1 MENDAL
7 FNYIKLIVDNGWIIL
22 LLLGVLWAWTHP
34 AFLSRLSS
42 VQFGDIKLELRELQ
56 QRVEFLQERNAQLG
70 DVISSFDANAPL
82 RELERPKGQLKSI
95 ATRLKDNDLAQVRA
109 GLQPGASAE
118 QVYAAAEIARA
129 RRDPVMFD
137 DLIGCLARLAD
148 DKNLHGIRL
157 HTVWTLTSAVHR
169 TLIADMQHT
178 ARPSLT
184 QKQLKA
190 AAAVLERLVQ
200 NPRVLADRP
209 DVPSKGVRGP
219 ARNAMAW
226 IEKGLKQPDGADE

>member
-82 RELERPKGQLKSI
+82 RE
-95 ATRLKDNDLAQVRA
+95 
-109 GLQPGASAE
+109 
-118 QVYAAAEIARA
+118 
-129 RRDPVMFD
+129 
-137 DLIGCLARLAD
+137 
-148 DKNLHGIRL
+148 
-157 HTVWTLTSAVHR
+157 
-169 TLIADMQHT
+169 
-178 ARPSLT
+178 
-184 QKQLKA
+184 
-190 AAAVLERLVQ
+190 
-200 NPRVLADRP
+200 
-209 DVPSKGVRGP
+209 
-219 ARNAMAW
+219 
-226 IEKGLKQPDGADE
+226 